1 MTELRLNDTRE
12 NWLNFVAGRLAP
24 AFAGRGALLPER
36 IRIALG
42 FPSTGRRGKRV
53 GECWDSTA
61 SRDGTFEIYV
71 RPDVDEPC
79 QAATILAHELCHAA
93 AGIPAKHGPA
103 FRRVALAIGLEGPM
117 KATRA
122 GPAFLAIVEP
132 ILAAAGPLPHARLDF
147 NGLTTRPKKQS
158 TRLLKC
164 ECPACGYIA
173 RVAWKWLEEKGPPHC
188 PEHGGAMEVK

>member
-1 MTELRLNDTRE
+1 MTRLNVPGTRE
-12 NWLNFVAGRLAP
+12 DWLNFVAARLAL
-24 AFAGRGALLPER
+24 AFAERGAPLPER
-36 IRIALG
+36 IRIAIG
-42 FPSTGRRGKRV
+42 FPSTGRRGKRI

-71 RPDVDEPC
+71 RPDIDEPC
-79 QAATILAHELCHAA
+79 QAAAVLGHELCHAA

-103 FRRVALAIGLEGPM
+103 FRRIALAIGLEGPM

-122 GPAFLAIVEP
+122 GPAFLTLVTP
-132 ILAAAGPLPHARLDF
+132 ILAEAGPLPHARLDF
-147 NGLTTRPKKQS
+147 NGGLTTRPPKQT

-173 RVAWKWLEEKGPPHC
+173 RVAWKWLEEKGAPHC
-188 PEHGGAMEVK
+188 PEHGAMEVP